1 MQEPNHQEAVAGD
14 ALYEWLL
21 SDHPDARAERD
32 RRREATYQDE
42 RERTGK
48 VLGWVDTIR
57 ATPHAPES
65 MRELAETM
73 GPLAAKSAEAGSS
86 WTTSGS
92 SRTACWSRRAP
103 PRTSTTT
110 RPPRSW
116 PVHRAGRRAPGPGD
130 DRYPDRYT
138 GPDAASQPRPNMEP
152 EPEATPDEPEITN

>member
-57 ATPHAPES
+57 ATPYASES

-73 GPLAAKSAEAGSS
+73 GPLAAKSAASAEARFAEPDE
-86 WTTSGS
+86 TFV
-92 SRTACWSRRAP
+92 ARA
-103 PRTSTTT
+103 RERHETYMRVS
-110 RPPRSW
+110 
-116 PVHRAGRRAPGPGD
+116 APGGFWD
-130 DRYPDRYT
+130 YRYPGCYIGET
-138 GPDAASQPRPNMEP
+138 AAIQPRPDIEP
-152 EPEATPDEPEITN
+152 EPEATRDEPEITN